1 MDSRRTAARRGAREP
16 CAGRSPLSEVRHASA
31 FLHFVRDTAARA
43 AFNHR
48 MKRRL
53 RVGII
58 GSTNR
63 GAYGHGMDTAFS
75 DAELFEV
82 VAVADDDA
90 AGLAAAGKR
99 LGVARLYADY
109 RDMLLTEKPDIAGIG
124 PRWLTDRVA
133 MVTAAAAAGCHIFLE
148 KPFAATLRDADRM
161 LAACERAKVKCA
173 LAHQLRAMPPVRQ
186 AFGAIRTGRYGKVLR
201 MYGQPSDD
209 ARGGGEE
216 LIVHGTHFF
225 DLMISLAGPPRWVS
239 AHLATGDRDSRL
251 ADKHEGREP
260 IGPIAGD
267 SAAVMIGFDHGVRGF
282 WNSTANLNRHGTI
295 YGLTIQC
302 EQATVCMRT
311 RGEVYIYPGPVIEPE
326 NGGRAWEKTWVE
338 AWHFTPDHRPA
349 PLNDYLLRANH
360 TLARELAD
368 AIEHDAEPSASLR
381 DAMLVTEIIQGAY
394 ASHFAGGRRLAIP
407 LTERRHPLE

>member
-1 MDSRRTAARRGAREP
+1 
-16 CAGRSPLSEVRHASA
+16 
-31 FLHFVRDTAARA
+31 
-43 AFNHR
+43 
-48 MKRRL
+48 MKRL

-63 GAYGHGMDTAFS
+63 GGYGHGMDTAFK

-82 VAVADDDA
+82 VAIADDDP
-90 AGLAAAGKR
+90 AGLAATGKR
-99 LGVARLYADY
+99 LGITSLYADY
-109 RDMLLTEKPDIAGIG
+109 REMLAKEKLDLVGIG

-148 KPFAATLRDADRM
+148 KPLAATLRDADAM
-161 LAACERAKVKCA
+161 LAACKRAKVKCA

-186 AFGAIRTGRYGKVLR
+186 AFAQIHAGKYGRVLR
-201 MYGQPSDD
+201 MDGQPTDD

-216 LIVHGTHFF
+216 LIVHGSHFF
-225 DLMISLAGPPRWVS
+225 DLMIALAGVPRWVS
-239 AHLATGDRDSRL
+239 AHLATGDRDATP

-302 EQATVCMRT
+302 EQALVCMRT
-311 RGEVYIYPGPVIEPE
+311 RGEVFIYPGPVIEPE
-326 NGGRAWEKTWVE
+326 NAERSWEKTWVE
-338 AWHFTPDHRPA
+338 SWHFTADHRPA
-349 PLNDYLLRANH
+349 PLKDYIARGNQTLL
-360 TLARELAD
+360 RELAA
-368 AIEHDAEPSASLR
+368 AIEHGTEPTASLR
-381 DAMLVTEIIQGAY
+381 DAVLVTEIIQGAY
-394 ASHFAGGRRLAIP
+394 ASHFAGGKRLPIP
-407 LTERRHPLE
+407 LADRRHPLGGA